1 MPGDVRRIIGY
12 EVERAYV
19 EGCNAG
25 GNGVADAILAALAA
39 AGLAVVPVEPTP
51 AMRRAALDRP
61 HTTPGEVE
69 CMYRS
74 IWRAMC
80 AAAQENQR

>member
-51 AMRRAALDRP
+51 RMVDEAVEAWHARDGLLDTQLRRI
-61 HTTPGEVE
+61 
-69 CMYRS
+69 Y
-74 IWRAMC
+74 RAML
-80 AAAQENQR
+80 AAAQEDRA